1 MEVADHLLLQT
12 AWVEVEAMGLLR
24 GDLLRGDL
32 QVLQN
37 LLLLVGQR
45 DPDYHHNHQDRKD
58 RDYHCNHP
66 GRRDR
71 DYHCK
76 HQENSCQGGHLQNNR
91 SWGIRFLRGGIDLPA
106 LAAVVTAAAVDAAA
120 VIAVDNVVVIVVDAV
135 DDVDDFAKLVVEAM
149 DCVFALLV
157 RSHNAV
163 LV

>member
-1 MEVADHLLLQT
+1 MADHLLLQT

-37 LLLLVGQR
+37 LLRVGHK
-45 DPDYHHNHQDRKD
+45 DPDSHHNHQDRKD
-58 RDYHCNHP
+58 RDYHCNHS
-66 GRRDR
+66 GQRDQ

-135 DDVDDFAKLVVEAM
+135 AAVDDFAKLVVEAM

-163 LV
+163 LA